1 MNLSKMKASQSEN
14 TSKEE
19 FGMIVKT
26 AVNKYINTSK
36 EIFLQSG
43 LDFVSVNKEENV
55 ERQFGYSVSHAK
67 VKKIDE
73 DESPDAVTIYF

>member
-1 MNLSKMKASQSEN
+1 MKTSQSEN

-67 VKKIDE
+67 VKK
-73 DESPDAVTIYF
+73 

>member
-1 MNLSKMKASQSEN
+1 
-14 TSKEE
+14 
-19 FGMIVKT
+19 MIVKT
-26 AVNKYINTSK
+26 AVNKYINASK

-43 LDFVSVNKEENV
+43 LDFVYVNKEENV
-55 ERQFGYSVSHAK
+55 ERQFGYLVSHAK

>member
-1 MNLSKMKASQSEN
+1 
-14 TSKEE
+14 
-19 FGMIVKT
+19 MIVKT
-26 AVNKYINTSK
+26 AVNKYINASK

-67 VKKIDE
+67 VKKQMRTNLQMQLQYT
-73 DESPDAVTIYF
+73 SKKGVFYL

>member
-1 MNLSKMKASQSEN
+1 MKTSQSEN

-43 LDFVSVNKEENV
+43 LDFVSVNNHN
-55 ERQFGYSVSHAK
+55 SHIFINK
-67 VKKIDE
+67 
-73 DESPDAVTIYF
+73 

>member
-1 MNLSKMKASQSEN
+1 
-14 TSKEE
+14 
-19 FGMIVKT
+19 MIVKT

-55 ERQFGYSVSHAK
+55 ISLRKEHRYCLS
-67 VKKIDE
+67 
-73 DESPDAVTIYF
+73 

>member
-1 MNLSKMKASQSEN
+1 
-14 TSKEE
+14 
-19 FGMIVKT
+19 MIVKT

-67 VKKIDE
+67 VKKNR
-73 DESPDAVTIYF
+73 